1 MAVNP
6 YQWRALAEQEHS
18 EVNLARSKS
27 SDRWLKEHFDDVW
40 VKKSQEDG
48 YRSRASY
55 KLIELDAKDKL
66 FRPGQLV
73 VDLGAA
79 PGGWSQVAVEK
90 VGDSGVVI
98 ASDILPMDP
107 IAGVDFVQGDFT
119 EDSVFEALLDL
130 LDNRRA
136 DVVISDMA
144 PNMSGM
150 AAVDIPK
157 AMGLVELALDMAQ
170 RVLRPGGVFVAKV
183 FQGEGFD
190 ALLADMRGSFKT
202 VVSRKPDSSRARS
215 REVYLVG
222 KGFKG

>member
-1 MAVNP
+1 M
-6 YQWRALAEQEHS
+6 
-18 EVNLARSKS
+18 ARSKT

-40 VKKSQEDG
+40 VKKSREDG

-55 KLIELDAKDKL
+55 KLIELDNKDRL
-66 FRPGQLV
+66 FRPGQTV

-79 PGGWSQVAVEK
+79 PGGWSQVAIER
-90 VGDSGVVI
+90 VGDNGSVV
-98 ASDILPMDP
+98 ASDILEMSP
-107 IAGVDFVQGDFT
+107 IAGVAFVQGDFT
-119 EDSVFEALLDL
+119 EQSVLDELLDL
-130 LDNRRA
+130 LGDRRA

-150 AAVDIPK
+150 AAVDIPN

-170 RVLRPGGVFVAKV
+170 QVLKPGGVFVAKV

-190 ALLADMRGSFKT
+190 ALLAEMRKSFST

-215 REVYLVG
+215 REIYQVC

>member
-1 MAVNP
+1 M
-6 YQWRALAEQEHS
+6 
-18 EVNLARSKS
+18 ARSKT

-55 KLIELDAKDKL
+55 KLIELDDKDRL
-66 FRPGQLV
+66 FRPGQV
-73 VDLGAA
+73 IVDLGAA
-79 PGGWSQVAVEK
+79 PGGWSQVAMER
-90 VGDSGVVI
+90 VGDKGVVV
-98 ASDILPMDP
+98 ASDILPMNP

-119 EDSVFEALLDL
+119 EDSVLEELLGILGD
-130 LDNRRA
+130 RKA

-150 AAVDIPK
+150 AAVDIPR

-170 RVLRPGGVFVAKV
+170 QVLRPGGVFVAKV

-190 ALLADMRGSFKT
+190 SLLADMRKSFNT

-215 REVYLVG
+215 REIYQVC

>member
-1 MAVNP
+1 
-6 YQWRALAEQEHS
+6 
-18 EVNLARSKS
+18 LARSKT

-40 VKKSQEDG
+40 VKKSREDG

-55 KLIELDAKDKL
+55 KLIELDNKDRL
-66 FRPGQLV
+66 FRPGQTV
-73 VDLGAA
+73 IDLGAA
-79 PGGWSQVAVEK
+79 PGGWSQVAVER
-90 VGDSGVVI
+90 VGDNGTVV
-98 ASDILPMDP
+98 ASDILEMSP
-107 IAGVDFVQGDFT
+107 IAGVAFVQGDFT
-119 EDSVFEALLDL
+119 EQSVLDELLDL
-130 LDNRRA
+130 LGDRHA

-150 AAVDIPK
+150 AAVDIPN

-170 RVLRPGGVFVAKV
+170 QVLKPGGVFVAKV

-190 ALLADMRGSFKT
+190 ALLTEMRKSFST

-215 REVYLVG
+215 REIYQVC